1 MYNYKFECIK
11 SKNDNSSYICLAY
24 SHCNSTHMKASEKIE
39 KKIQESLPQL
49 FQDHLM
55 CAGVDVG
62 NQGACKGDSG
72 GPLMYKDDDSRK
84 YIQFATVRGGVGDC
98 GDDEYPGIF
107 VRVDHPSIWKFISST
122 IKSKFFYL

>member
-1 MYNYKFECIK
+1 
-11 SKNDNSSYICLAY
+11 
-24 SHCNSTHMKASEKIE
+24 MKASEKIV
-39 KKIQESLPQL
+39 KIIRESLPQL

-72 GPLMYKDDDSRK
+72 GPLMYKDDDTGK
-84 YIQFATVRGGVGDC
+84 FFQIATVRGGVGEC

-122 IKSKFFYL
+122 TKSKIFYL